1 MLNQQTIDKLHTM
14 RMRGM
19 AEAFTQQQEDPQN
32 TQLSF
37 EERFALLV
45 DEQWLWRENRAP
57 GAPIAHR
64 QTQRTRVD
72 RRHRLPASA
81 RVG

>member
-1 MLNQQTIDKLHTM
+1 M

-32 TQLSF
+32 AQLSF

-45 DEQWLWRENRAP
+45 DRR
-57 GAPIAHR
+57 G
-64 QTQRTRVD
+64 TGVRTE
-72 RRHRLPASA
+72 H
-81 RVG
+81 